1 MMTMDR
7 TVGQFVVSAP
17 PWPILGACGSHCNN
31 LSANPR
37 LDADNLK
44 DLVIIVHYEI
54 S

>member
-7 TVGQFVVSAP
+7 TG
-17 PWPILGACGSHCNN
+17 
-31 LSANPR
+31 ANPR